1 MFLHRIPEIEPICYN
16 NRIMRILPL
25 TIGALLCAMTLPAGA
40 QLSEYDLNAPFGWAT
55 SSSLTQGDDYDLTG
69 GGTDGQSITLTNNG
83 GDMRYEVEK
92 AIENYDIIIFDG
104 SKGDFTISQ
113 SIVLEGVKNKT
124 FVGINGARLCTEF
137 YITDEIKQALDEAGV
152 KDASTSGSGGTLSN
166 GEKVDEECEFL
177 TRQTL
182 IDLTNDESEMFR
194 KAGLFHLSGCE
205 NLIFRNLKLVG
216 PGPVDVGGND
226 LFSVIDGTTHC
237 WFDHCEYTD
246 GIDGNMD
253 ITVKSDF
260 ITVSWC
266 TFSYT
271 ERAYNH
277 MNTNLIGG
285 DDTASKQGA
294 DNLNVT
300 WANCMWGSGCDQ
312 RMPMARFGTI
322 HIYNCY
328 YNCSGNKVAINP
340 RKDSEFLIENNYFA
354 SGVNI
359 FSQTDAKAYVWHDN
373 YFEESYN
380 PSDKGSV
387 SIPYQYSL
395 YDAYEVAD
403 VVSNPDNGAGATL
416 SDPLTIGELAPSS
429 DATLRQ
435 LFVNGISVTLQ
446 EGIYHYSY
454 ALPSDAADINITATT
469 SHSKA
474 TYQVTTPAIDELP
487 ATATIVVTAQDGT
500 TQLTYT
506 ISLSQEIYIP
516 STSTSWIFDN
526 WSEEGKYDYNFSH
539 DGLTVHATASKP
551 VYFENAEEYRK
562 TFADGNTYTKRLSL
576 GGSGSTE
583 YRSVSFTANAG
594 DKITIYNTSAS
605 ESDVRYLAIS
615 NGSDVVYSESND
627 MLVYTFTES
636 GTYYVYSTNSGI
648 RIYALVIEHAVPYT
662 LIPANNSTDVSVAST
677 DELSID
683 FGREIT
689 SVDMSKISIA
699 PYLPLQEVGNNV
711 GSTTLIFQP
720 VTRNWLL
727 DYSTVYTITV
737 EAGAVTLASET
748 GGADETNTAFA
759 WTFTTE
765 PIGSGIENAESDR
778 TLTFDGTTLHSTSDD
793 IVYVFNLQGMK
804 VAESRYTIDM
814 TRYASGIYIVRCG
827 DKVLRIAKR

>member
-1 MFLHRIPEIEPICYN
+1 MS
-16 NRIMRILPL
+16 ILPL
-25 TIGALLCAMTLPAGA
+25 SIGAILCAISLPTSA
-40 QLSEYDLNAPFGWAT
+40 QLSEYDLNTPFGWAT

-69 GGTDGQSITLTNNG
+69 GGSDGTSITLTNKG
-83 GDMRYEVEK
+83 GDMRSEVEN

-137 YITDEIKQALDEAGV
+137 YITDEIKNALDKAGV
-152 KDASTSGSGGTLSN
+152 KDASTSGGGGTLSN

-226 LFSVIDGTTHC
+226 LISVIDGTTHC
-237 WFDHCEYTD
+237 WFDHCDYTD

-322 HIYNCY
+322 HIFNCY

-354 SGVNI
+354 SGVNV

-373 YFEESYN
+373 YFEESYK
-380 PSDKGSV
+380 PSNKGSV

-395 YDAYEVAD
+395 YDAHDVAA

-416 SDPLTIGELAPSS
+416 SAPLTIGALAPSD

-435 LFVNGISVTLQ
+435 LFVNGTSIALQ

-454 ALPSDAADINITATT
+454 ALPSDASDITITATT

-474 TYQVTTPAIDELP
+474 TYTVTTPAIDELP
-487 ATATIVVTAQDGT
+487 ATATITVTAQDGT

-506 ISLSQEIYIP
+506 VSLSQEIFIP

-526 WSEEGKYDYNFSH
+526 WSEDGQYTDTFTN
-539 DGLTVHATASKP
+539 DGLTVYATSSKP
-551 VYFENAEEYRK
+551 VSFENAEEYRK

-576 GGSGSTE
+576 GGSGNTK

-605 ESDVRYLAIS
+605 EASVRYLAIS
-615 NGSDVVYSESND
+615 NGSDEVYSESND

-662 LIPANNSTDVSVAST
+662 LSPANNSSDVSVAST

-689 SVDMSKISIA
+689 QVDMSKISIA

-711 GSTTLIFQP
+711 GSTSLIFQAA
-720 VTRNWLL
+720 TYNNIL
-727 DYSTVYTITV
+727 DYSTAYTITV
-737 EAGAVTLASET
+737 EAGAVTFASET
-748 GGADETNTAFA
+748 GGADESNMAFT

-765 PIGSGIENAESDR
+765 QIGSGIENTENNCA
-778 TLTFDGTTLHSTSDD
+778 LTFDGTTIRSTSDAT
-793 IVYVFNLQGMK
+793 IYVFNLQGMR
-804 VAESRYTIDM
+804 VAEGKYAVDM
-814 TRYASGIYIVRCG
+814 TRHASSIYIVRCG
-827 DKVLRIAKR
+827 DEVLRIAKR

>member
-1 MFLHRIPEIEPICYN
+1 
-16 NRIMRILPL
+16 MRILPL
-25 TIGALLCAMTLPAGA
+25 AIGTLLCAVSLPTSA

-55 SSSLTQGDDYDLTG
+55 SSSLTRGDDYELTG
-69 GGTDGQSITLTNNG
+69 GGTDGRSVTLTNKG
-83 GDMRYEVEK
+83 GDMRSEVEK
-92 AIENYDIIIFDG
+92 AINDYDIIILDG

-124 FVGINGARLCTEF
+124 IVGINGARLCTEF
-137 YITDEIKQALDEAGV
+137 YITDEIKNALDEADV
-152 KDASTSGSGGTLSN
+152 KNASTSGGGGTLSN
-166 GEKVDEECEFL
+166 GEKVNEECEFL

-182 IDLTNDESEMFR
+182 INLTNDESEMFR

-205 NLIFRNLKLVG
+205 NLIFRNLKFVG

-226 LFSVIDGTTHC
+226 LISVIDGTTHC
-237 WFDHCEYTD
+237 WFDHCDYTD

-322 HIYNCY
+322 HIFNCY

-359 FSQTDAKAYVWHDN
+359 FSQTDAKAYVWNDN
-373 YFEESYN
+373 YFEESYKPAN
-380 PSDKGSV
+380 KGSV

-395 YDAYEVAD
+395 YDAREVAD
-403 VVSNPDNGAGATL
+403 VVSNPDYGAGATL
-416 SDPLTIGELAPSS
+416 SDPLAIGELAPSS

-435 LFVNGISVTLQ
+435 LAVNGINIALQ
-446 EGIYHYSY
+446 EGIYNYSF
-454 ALPSDAADINITATT
+454 ALPASANSINITATP
-469 SHSKA
+469 SHGKA
-474 TYQVTTPAIDELP
+474 QYEITTPSIDELP

-500 TQLTYT
+500 TQQTYT
-506 ISLSQEIYIP
+506 ISLSQEVYIP

-526 WSEEGKYDYNFSH
+526 WSEEGEYDYNFTH
-539 DGLTVHATASKP
+539 DGLTVYATASKP
-551 VYFENAEEYRK
+551 VNFENAEEYRK
-562 TFADGNTYTKRLSL
+562 TFDDGNTYTKRLSL
-576 GGSGSTE
+576 GGGGNTE
-583 YRSVSFTANAG
+583 YRSVSFSANAG
-594 DKITIYNTSAS
+594 DKVTIYNTSAS

-615 NGSDVVYSESND
+615 NGRDEVYRESND
-627 MLVYTFTES
+627 MLVYTFTED
-636 GTYYVYSTNSGI
+636 GTYYVYSTSKGI
-648 RIYALVIEHAVPYT
+648 RIYAISIEHAVPYT
-662 LIPANNSTDVSVAST
+662 LSPTNGSTNVSVAST

-683 FGREIT
+683 FGREII
-689 SVDMSKISIA
+689 SVDMSKISIS
-699 PYLPLQEVGNNV
+699 PYLTLQEVGNSV
-711 GSTTLIFQP
+711 GSTTLTFQAA
-720 VTRNWLL
+720 TGNNLL

-748 GGADETNTAFA
+748 GGADETNMAFT

-765 PIGSGIENAESDR
+765 PIGSGIENVENDR
-778 TLTFDGTTLHSTSDD
+778 TLTFDGTTIHSTSDAT
-793 IVYVFNLQGMK
+793 IYVFNLQGMR
-804 VAESRYTIDM
+804 VAEGKHAIDM
-814 TRYASGIYIVRCG
+814 TRYASSIYIVRCG
-827 DKVLRIAKR
+827 DEVLRIAKR

>member
-1 MFLHRIPEIEPICYN
+1 
-16 NRIMRILPL
+16 MRILPL
-25 TIGALLCAMTLPAGA
+25 TIGTLLCAVSLPTSA

-55 SSSLTQGDDYDLTG
+55 SSSLTRGDDYELTG
-69 GGTDGQSITLTNNG
+69 GGTDGRSITLTNKG
-83 GDMRYEVEK
+83 GDMRSEVES
-92 AIENYDIIIFDG
+92 AIKNYDIIILDG

-124 FVGINGARLCTEF
+124 IVGINGARLCTEF
-137 YITDEIKQALDEAGV
+137 FITDEIKNALDEADV
-152 KDASTSGSGGTLSN
+152 KNASTSGGGGTLSN
-166 GEKVDEECEFL
+166 GEKVNEECEFL

-182 IDLTNDESEMFR
+182 INLTNDESEMFR

-205 NLIFRNLKLVG
+205 NLIFRNLKFVG

-226 LFSVIDGTTHC
+226 LISVIDGTTHC
-237 WFDHCEYTD
+237 WFDHCDYTD

-322 HIYNCY
+322 HIFNCY

-359 FSQTDAKAYVWHDN
+359 FSQTDAKAYVWNDN
-373 YFEESYN
+373 YFEESYKPAN
-380 PSDKGSV
+380 KGSV

-395 YDAYEVAD
+395 YDAREVAD
-403 VVSNPDNGAGATL
+403 VVSNPDYGAGATL
-416 SDPLTIGELAPSS
+416 SDPLAIGELAPSS

-435 LFVNGISVTLQ
+435 LAVNGINIALQ
-446 EGIYHYSY
+446 EGIYNYSF
-454 ALPSDAADINITATT
+454 ALPASANSINITATP
-469 SHSKA
+469 SHGKA
-474 TYQVTTPAIDELP
+474 QYEITTPSIDELP
-487 ATATIVVTAQDGT
+487 ATATIIVTAQDGT
-500 TQLTYT
+500 TQQTYT
-506 ISLSQEIYIP
+506 ISLSQEVYIP

-526 WSEEGKYDYNFSH
+526 WSEEGKYDYNFTH
-539 DGLTVHATASKP
+539 DGLTVYATASKP
-551 VYFENAEEYRK
+551 VNFENAEEYRK
-562 TFADGNTYTKRLSL
+562 TFDDGNTYTKRLSL
-576 GGSGSTE
+576 GGGGSTE
-583 YRSVSFTANAG
+583 YRSVSFSAKAG
-594 DKITIYNTSAS
+594 DKVTIYNTSAS
-605 ESDVRYLAIS
+605 ESNVRYLAIS
-615 NGSDVVYSESND
+615 NGRDEVYRESND
-627 MLVYTFTES
+627 MLVYTFTED
-636 GTYYVYSTNSGI
+636 GTYYVYSTGSGI
-648 RIYALVIEHAVPYT
+648 RIYAITIEHAVPYT
-662 LIPANNSTDVSVAST
+662 LSPTNGSTNVSVAST

-683 FGREIT
+683 FGCEII
-689 SVDMSKISIA
+689 SVDMSKISIS
-699 PYLPLQEVGNNV
+699 PYVTLQEVGNSV
-711 GSTTLIFQP
+711 GSTTLTFQAA
-720 VTRNWLL
+720 TGNNLL

-748 GGADETNTAFA
+748 GGADETNMAFT

-765 PIGSGIENAESDR
+765 PIGSGIENVENDR
-778 TLTFDGTTLHSTSDD
+778 TLTFDGTTIHSTSDAT
-793 IVYVFNLQGMK
+793 IYVFNLQGMR
-804 VAESRYTIDM
+804 VAEGKHAIDI

-827 DKVLRIAKR
+827 DEVLRIAKR